1 MQLTY
6 HVLDVFTD
14 TRFGGNPLAVVL
26 DADGLD
32 PQRMQTVARELNL
45 SETVFVLAPQSPG
58 HTARVRIF
66 TPVSELPFAGHPT
79 VGTAALLAEI
89 RAAAPTEPGDALIVL
104 EEAIG
109 IVRVGVRLRRGAPP
123 FAEFSAPKLPME
135 DGSLAPGDR
144 LAAALGLIP
153 SEIGFEN
160 HRPTRYT
167 AGVPFAFI
175 PVASLDAI
183 AKARVAQPHW
193 DEALKGQG
201 LAGTFLYCRQ
211 TRHTTSSFHARVFAP
226 DLGIPEDPGD
236 RRRRGGLRR
245 GGAALRLAARRGAQ
259 APHRAGLRDGPAKPH
274 RPHDGGR
281 PRQARRRAHRRP
293 CRTGGRGAGSRCEK
307 RAVGQ

>member
-14 TRFGGNPLAVVL
+14 IRFGGNPLAVVL
-26 DADGLD
+26 EADGLD

-45 SETVFVLAPQSPG
+45 SETVFVLTPQSPA
-58 HTARVRIF
+58 HTARVF
-66 TPVSELPFAGHPT
+66 TPVSEVPFAGHPT
-79 VGTAALLAEI
+79 VGTAALLAEVK
-89 RAAAPTEPGDALIVL
+89 AAAPTEPGDALIVL

-109 IVRVGVRLRRGAPP
+109 IVRVGVRLKRGAPP
-123 FAEFSAPKLPME
+123 YAEFNAPKLPKE

-167 AGVPFAFI
+167 AGVAFAFI

-211 TRHTTSSFHARVFAP
+211 TRHTPSSFHARVFAP
-226 DLGIPEDPGD
+226 DLGISEDPAT
-236 RRRRGGLRR
+236 
-245 GGAALRLAARRGAQ
+245 GGAVAAFAGVVQRFDSLPDGAHKRLIEQGYEM
-259 APHRAGLRDGPAKPH
+259 
-274 RPHDGGR
+274 GR
-281 PRQARRRAHRRP
+281 PSLIALTMEVDRGKLAGVRI
-293 CRTGGRGAGSRCEK
+293 GGHAVRVAEGKIE
-307 RAVGQ
+307 VGQ

>member
-66 TPVSELPFAGHPT
+66 TPVSEVPFAGHPT

-89 RAAAPTEPGDALIVL
+89 RAAAPTGHGDALIVL

-109 IVRVGVRLRRGAPP
+109 IVRVGVRLRPGAPP

-211 TRHTTSSFHARVFAP
+211 TRHTPSSFHARVFAP
-226 DLGIPEDPGD
+226 DLGISEDPAT
-236 RRRRGGLRR
+236 
-245 GGAALRLAARRGAQ
+245 GGAVAAFAGVVQRFDSLPDGAHKRLIEQGYEM
-259 APHRAGLRDGPAKPH
+259 
-274 RPHDGGR
+274 GR
-281 PRQARRRAHRRP
+281 PSLIALTMEVDRGKLAGVRI
-293 CRTGGRGAGSRCEK
+293 GGHAVRVAEGKIE
-307 RAVGQ
+307 VGQ